1 MSNKFKDIS
10 LENHTYYFFND
21 MINIKNF
28 DSNNIKIDEE
38 SCKDILVY
46 YIEYVRIKDSK
57 YVKIN
62 GVNLLFLI
70 FSKVILWRN

>member
-28 DSNNIKIDEE
+28 DSNNIKIDEK

-70 FSKVILWRN
+70 FSKVILRRN

>member
-28 DSNNIKIDEE
+28 DSNNIKIDEK
-38 SCKDILVY
+38 SCKDILVH

-70 FSKVILWRN
+70 FSKVIL

>member
-28 DSNNIKIDEE
+28 DSNNIQIDEK

-70 FSKVILWRN
+70 FSKVIL

>member
-28 DSNNIKIDEE
+28 DSNNIKIDEK

>member
-28 DSNNIKIDEE
+28 DSNNIKIDEK

-70 FSKVILWRN
+70 FSKVIL

>member
-21 MINIKNF
+21 MINIKDF
-28 DSNNIKIDEE
+28 DSNNIKIDEK

-70 FSKVILWRN
+70 FSKVIL

>member
-10 LENHTYYFFND
+10 LENHTNYYFND

-28 DSNNIKIDEE
+28 DSNNIKIDEK

>member
-28 DSNNIKIDEE
+28 DSNNIQIDEK